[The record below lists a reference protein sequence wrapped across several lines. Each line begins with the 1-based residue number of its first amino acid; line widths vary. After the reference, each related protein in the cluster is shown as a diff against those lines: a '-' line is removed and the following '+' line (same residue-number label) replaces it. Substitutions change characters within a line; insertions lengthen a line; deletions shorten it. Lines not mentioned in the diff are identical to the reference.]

1 MLKIFSQVKTR
12 LKPISL
18 SRFNF
23 IIAAWLALALNFT
36 FYQQSLHYADL
47 TGAHSAIFAI
57 GLGLVLT
64 LYYFIF
70 MQILSW
76 QWNKKWIA
84 CLLLFIGGCSAYFVN
99 SMGIMITP
107 EQIQNMMQTDH
118 TEALNLLSWQYL
130 VWFVLMVV
138 LPIGVVII
146 LPVKKDTLLPL
157 LGKKFGSIIVAVALA
172 GGAVY
177 LNYINFS
184 SLFRGHREVKNLIS
198 PNNVF
203 SSGLSYYKK
212 LSYKPLPL
220 LQYGLD
226 ARHNTAATV
235 NQKPKLMVLV
245 VGETARAESF
255 SLNGYGKNTN
265 PELAKVTGLINFTQA
280 SSCGTAT
287 AVSVPCMFS
296 GMPRTEYD
304 ERLASHREGLLDI
317 AKRAGYQIT
326 WIEND
331 SGCKGV
337 CNRVNN
343 FVIPDDIKKKYC
355 ENRDYC
361 LDGVLLES
369 LQRYLEQIPATD
381 HRPQLVVLHQIG
393 SHGPAYYQR
402 TTPEFAPFQPICD
415 TTAIQSCERSKLI
428 NSYDNSIVYTD
439 HILSKIIG
447 VLAQNDKYQTGF
459 WYLSDHGESTGENG
473 LYLHGA
479 PYALA
484 PSQQTHIP
492 MMMWFSPEWQRSRPQ
507 QVACLMQQRQAKR
520 GQDNLFPTLLGLLDV
535 ESQTIQPKLNML
547 AQCANP

>member
-1 MLKIFSQVKTR
+1 MLNFFSQFRTR
-12 LKPISL
+12 LRPISL
-18 SRFNF
+18 SRFNL
-23 IIAAWLALALNFT
+23 IIAVWLAIALNFT
-36 FYQQSLHYADL
+36 FYRQALIYANLSSLKSLMFGGTLA
-47 TGAHSAIFAI
+47 
-57 GLGLVLT
+57 LVLT
-64 LYYFIF
+64 LYYFVCL
-70 MQILSW
+70 QILSW
-76 QWNKKWIA
+76 QWNKKWLAAILLVIA
-84 CLLLFIGGCSAYFVN
+84 GCSAYFVN

-107 EQIQNMMQTDH
+107 EQIQNMMQTDR
-118 TEALNLLSWQYL
+118 TEAMNLLSWQYL
-130 VWFVLMVV
+130 VWLAFMVI
-138 LPIGVVII
+138 LPIAIMAV
-146 LPVKKDTLLPL
+146 LPVKKEPI
-157 LGKKFGSIIVAVALA
+157 LGQLWKKVASIVVALVIV

-177 LNYINFS
+177 LNYINFT

-220 LQYGLD
+220 VQYGLD
-226 ARHNTAATV
+226 AKRNIAVTA
-235 NQKPKLMVLV
+235 NQKAKLMVLV

-255 SLNGYGKNTN
+255 SLNGYRKNTN
-265 PELAKVTGLINFTQA
+265 PELAKVENLINFTQA

-296 GMPRTEYD
+296 GMPRKDYD
-304 ERLASHREGLLDI
+304 ERLASHREGLLDV
-317 AKRAGYQIT
+317 AQHAGYKVT

-331 SGCKGV
+331 SGCKGT
-337 CNRVNN
+337 CDRVNN

-369 LQRYLEQIPATD
+369 LQRYLQSIPATD
-381 HRPQLVVLHQIG
+381 QTPQLVVLHQIG

-402 TTPEFAPFQPICD
+402 STAEFSPFQPSCN

-439 HILSKIIG
+439 HILSEVIR
-447 VLAQNDKYQTGF
+447 VLANNDKYQTGF

-492 MMMWFSPEWQRSRPQ
+492 MMMWFSPEWRSNHPQ
-507 QVACLMQQRQAKR
+507 QVACLLQQRQAKR
-520 GQDNLFPTLLGLLDV
+520 GQDNLFPTLLSLLDID
-535 ESQTIQPKLNML
+535 SQVIQPELNML
-547 AQCANP
+547 AQCANT

>member
-1 MLKIFSQVKTR
+1 MLNFLGQFKAR
-12 LKPISL
+12 LQPISL
-18 SRFNF
+18 SWFNL
-23 IIAAWLALALNFT
+23 IVATWLAIALNFA
-36 FYQQSLHYADL
+36 FYRQALTYANLDNVR
-47 TGAHSAIFAI
+47 TVIFGATLA
-57 GLGLVLT
+57 LVLT
-64 LYYFIF
+64 LYYFICL
-70 MQILSW
+70 QILSW
-76 QWNKKWIA
+76 QWNKKVLA
-84 CLLLFIGGCSAYFVN
+84 ALLLLIAGCSAYFVN

-107 EQIQNMMQTDH
+107 EQIQNMMQTDR
-118 TEALNLLSWQYL
+118 TEAWNLFSWQYL
-130 VWFVLMVV
+130 LWLGFMVI
-138 LPIGVVII
+138 LPIGII
-146 LPVKKDTLLPL
+146 FLLPVKKEPL
-157 LGKKFGSIIVAVALA
+157 LRQLWKKAASIAIALVIAA
-172 GGAVY
+172 GAIY
-177 LNYINFS
+177 LNYINFT

-220 LQYGLD
+220 LQYGVD
-226 ARHNTAATV
+226 AKRNVAITSE
-235 NQKPKLMVLV
+235 QKAKLMVLV

-255 SLNGYGKNTN
+255 SLNGYARNTN
-265 PELAKVTGLINFTQA
+265 PELGKIDHLINFTQA

-296 GMPRTEYD
+296 GMPRKDYD

-317 AKRAGYQIT
+317 AQRAGYKVT

-355 ENRDYC
+355 EKRDYC

-369 LQRYLEQIPATD
+369 LQRYLQSVPASD
-381 HRPQLVVLHQIG
+381 HTPQLVVLHQIG

-402 TTPEFAPFQPICD
+402 TTPELAPFQPSCE
-415 TTAIQSCERSKLI
+415 TTAIQSCERTKLI

-439 HILSKIIG
+439 HILSEVIH
-447 VLAQNDKYQTGF
+447 VLAKNDKYQTGF

-492 MMMWFSPEWQRSRPQ
+492 MMMWFSPEWRNNHPK
-507 QVACLMQQRQAKR
+507 QVACLFQQRQQKR
-520 GQDNLFPTLLGLLDV
+520 GQDNLFPTLLSLLDIDSHV
-535 ESQTIQPKLNML
+535 VQPELNML
-547 AQCANP
+547 AQCANL